1 MCPFWEDSWTSVDLE
16 RIQDYID
23 KCDTKEDGLIKILR
37 GHNAK
42 EICDAGCGC
51 GAYTVKLAANGFHV
65 CAFDISKHAV
75 GLAQSLLD
83 DKKLKAE
90 FKTASVLE
98 TGYED
103 NKFDA
108 VVSKDV
114 LDHICK
120 ADAAKAVVELLRITK
135 PGGIVLFTLDGL
147 DEEYASEPHDVNS
160 DGDYLYTGG
169 KWKGMVFHPYTQ
181 ETLLDIIPSNIMLD
195 VTRESGDLA
204 VLLEK
209 RIEMDEPNQVTY
221 EAMEAAENRAPYG
234 PFDSVDELMD
244 TLNAQ

>member
-1 MCPFWEDSWTSVDLE
+1 MCPFWEESWSNVDLN
-16 RIQDYID
+16 RIQECIGKNGMD
-23 KCDTKEDGLIKILR
+23 EDALIRTLHE
-37 GHNAK
+37 HNAK

-51 GAYTVKLAANGFHV
+51 GAYTAKLAANGFHV
-65 CAFDISKHAV
+65 CAFDVSKHAV
-75 GLAQSLLD
+75 GLSQSLLD

-103 NKFDA
+103 GKFDA

-135 PGGIVLFTLDGL
+135 PGGTVLFTLDGL
-147 DEEYASEPHDVNS
+147 DEEYASEPHDVNPG
-160 DGDYLYTGG
+160 GDYLYTSG

-181 ETLLDIIPSNIMLD
+181 ETVLDIIPSNVLLD
-195 VTRESGDLA
+195 ITHESGDLV

-209 RIEMDEPNQVTY
+209 PV
-221 EAMEAAENRAPYG
+221 
-234 PFDSVDELMD
+234 
-244 TLNAQ
+244 